1 MDFIEG
7 LNQVLDYVENHLEVT
22 DNDETSLEKLAKIAG
37 TSVYHFQRM
46 FAYFAD
52 MPLSEYVRRRR
63 LSRAAVDLQN
73 GESVL
78 QVSLK
83 YGYNSPTAFNR
94 AFKNIHGI
102 APSKVQGKNQVV
114 KSYPPL
120 RFVLSVVGKEPLE
133 FRLEKKPSF
142 RIVGIS
148 QKLGTTL
155 EENFSKV
162 PKMWMKASLFGTVKK
177 IADLQDNPEVPGV
190 LGVSIPEEDN
200 SWIYY
205 IASASSKN
213 DEKLQSTEIPS
224 FTWAIFS
231 GKGTNRDIQ
240 ILEKRIVTEWLPT
253 SGYEY
258 DNGPDVEVYLSP
270 DPKNAV
276 FEVWIPV
283 VKK

>member
-22 DNDETSLEKLAKIAG
+22 DNDEISLEKLAKIAG

-133 FRLEKKPSF
+133 FRLEKKSSF

-148 QKLGTTL
+148 QKLGTTF

-190 LGVSIPEEDN
+190 LGVSIPKEDN
-200 SWIYY
+200 ITLLLLLVKMMKSCNQQKFRHLLGQFLAAKVQIVIFRFW
-205 IASASSKN
+205 KN
-213 DEKLQSTEIPS
+213 ELLQNGFQLLATNTITAQMWK
-224 FTWAIFS
+224 FIFPQ
-231 GKGTNRDIQ
+231 IQ
-240 ILEKRIVTEWLPT
+240 KMLCLKFGFL
-253 SGYEY
+253 
-258 DNGPDVEVYLSP
+258 
-270 DPKNAV
+270 
-276 FEVWIPV
+276 
-283 VKK
+283 

>member
-22 DNDETSLEKLAKIAG
+22 DNDEISLEKLAKIAG

-133 FRLEKKPSF
+133 FRLEKKSSF

-177 IADLQDNPEVPGV
+177 IGI
-190 LGVSIPEEDN
+190 IPLHTLN
-200 SWIYY
+200 
-205 IASASSKN
+205 K
-213 DEKLQSTEIPS
+213 
-224 FTWAIFS
+224 
-231 GKGTNRDIQ
+231 
-240 ILEKRIVTEWLPT
+240 
-253 SGYEY
+253 
-258 DNGPDVEVYLSP
+258 
-270 DPKNAV
+270 
-276 FEVWIPV
+276 
-283 VKK
+283 

>member
-22 DNDETSLEKLAKIAG
+22 DNDEISLEKLAKIAG

-133 FRLEKKPSF
+133 FRLEKKSSF

-155 EENFSKV
+155 EENF
-162 PKMWMKASLFGTVKK
+162 
-177 IADLQDNPEVPGV
+177 
-190 LGVSIPEEDN
+190 
-200 SWIYY
+200 
-205 IASASSKN
+205 
-213 DEKLQSTEIPS
+213 
-224 FTWAIFS
+224 
-231 GKGTNRDIQ
+231 
-240 ILEKRIVTEWLPT
+240 
-253 SGYEY
+253 
-258 DNGPDVEVYLSP
+258 
-270 DPKNAV
+270 
-276 FEVWIPV
+276 
-283 VKK
+283 

>member
-1 MDFIEG
+1 MDEG
-7 LNQVLDYVENHLEVT
+7 
-22 DNDETSLEKLAKIAG
+22 
-37 TSVYHFQRM
+37 F
-46 FAYFAD
+46 
-52 MPLSEYVRRRR
+52 
-63 LSRAAVDLQN
+63 
-73 GESVL
+73 
-78 QVSLK
+78 
-83 YGYNSPTAFNR
+83 
-94 AFKNIHGI
+94 
-102 APSKVQGKNQVV
+102 
-114 KSYPPL
+114 
-120 RFVLSVVGKEPLE
+120 FVW
-133 FRLEKKPSF
+133 
-142 RIVGIS
+142 
-148 QKLGTTL
+148 
-155 EENFSKV
+155 NC
-162 PKMWMKASLFGTVKK
+162 KK

-213 DEKLQSTEIPS
+213 DEKFQSTEIPS
-224 FTWAIFS
+224 FTWAFFS

-283 VKK
+283 VKKSKIYSKNQICFMIMLYSHIKILKTVQ

>member
-7 LNQVLDYVENHLEVT
+7 LNQVLDYVENHLKVT
-22 DNDETSLEKLAKIAG
+22 DNDEISLEKLAKIAG

-133 FRLEKKPSF
+133 FRLEKKSSF

-177 IADLQDNPEVPGV
+177 LQICRIIQKFQVFWELAFQKKII
-190 LGVSIPEEDN
+190 LGLITLLLLLVKMMKSYNQQKSRHLLGQFLAAKVQIVIFRF
-200 SWIYY
+200 W
-205 IASASSKN
+205 KN
-213 DEKLQSTEIPS
+213 ELLQNGFQLLATNTITAQMWK
-224 FTWAIFS
+224 FIFPQ
-231 GKGTNRDIQ
+231 IQ
-240 ILEKRIVTEWLPT
+240 KMLCLKFGFQL
-253 SGYEY
+253 
-258 DNGPDVEVYLSP
+258 
-270 DPKNAV
+270 
-276 FEVWIPV
+276 
-283 VKK
+283 